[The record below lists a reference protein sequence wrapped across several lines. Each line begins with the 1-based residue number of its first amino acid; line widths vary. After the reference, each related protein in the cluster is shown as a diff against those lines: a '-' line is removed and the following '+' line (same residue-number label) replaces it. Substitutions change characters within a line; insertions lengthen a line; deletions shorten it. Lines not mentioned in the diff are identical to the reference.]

1 MKMLVNSLMV
11 GAGGFVG
18 SVARYLLSV
27 ALQSYSFVFPA
38 GTLLA
43 NVAGCFLIG
52 VLSQITLS
60 GSLSPGTRLAL
71 GVGFCGGFTTA
82 SSFVYETAQFL
93 REGEY
98 FHGGSYVVG
107 TLAASFI
114 SFYAGVLLVKV
125 VTKSAGDLW
134 N

>member
-1 MKMLVNSLMV
+1 MKMLVNSLLV

-18 SVARYLLSV
+18 SIARYLLSV
-27 ALQSYSFVFPA
+27 VLQTHSLVFPA
-38 GTLLA
+38 GTLTA
-43 NVAGCFLIG
+43 NIAGCFIIG
-52 VLSQITLS
+52 VLSQITLA
-60 GSLSPGTRLAL
+60 GNVSPGTRLAL

-98 FHGGSYVVG
+98 FHGGGYVAA
-107 TLAASFI
+107 TLAGSFI
-114 SFYAGVLLVKV
+114 GFYAGILLVKLV
-125 VTKSAGDLW
+125 MKNAGDVW

>member
-1 MKMLVNSLMV
+1 MKVLVNSLLV
-11 GAGGFVG
+11 GAGGFIG
-18 SVARYLLSV
+18 SIARYLLSLAFQSQ
-27 ALQSYSFVFPA
+27 ALVFPA
-38 GTLLA
+38 GTLTA

-52 VLSQITLS
+52 ALSQLALA
-60 GSLSPGTRLAL
+60 GSVSPAARLAL

-98 FHGGSYVVG
+98 LHGGAYVAA
-107 TLAASFI
+107 TLAGSFI
-114 SFYAGVLLVKV
+114 GFYAGVLLVKLV
-125 VTKSAGDLW
+125 LRSTGGVW